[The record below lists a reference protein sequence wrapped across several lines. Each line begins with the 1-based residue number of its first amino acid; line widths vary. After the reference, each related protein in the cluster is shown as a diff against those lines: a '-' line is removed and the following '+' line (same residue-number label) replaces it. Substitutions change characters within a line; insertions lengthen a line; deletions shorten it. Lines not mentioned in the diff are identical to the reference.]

1 VADVDRRDD
10 ANRLI
15 AYHSP
20 IAFALTTER
29 TSLESRLIP
38 VSAYVMTACVEASL
52 RYPDL
57 VTAIDAGL
65 PAEEIGRRA
74 RRPGSR
80 VNTVHLWGVPNFYLL
95 GRKVRAMVDSTA
107 ADPVDRTHVVLRF
120 WERAAMAFR
129 ADGTRQAWDTG
140 DARIYPESVVAALL
154 AGVQPIDADERAVVK
169 RFNAALVTYLFLL
182 YFDTRVGTG
191 DTGPYPL
198 PDGRTLL
205 LRDYYEI
212 GRSDFWWSVAAAGL
226 PYRNLTAAF
235 VLDGARVDRITD
247 FGTSYTE
254 PEDYLD
260 RVVAFALYTTDGGD
274 LSPVPLG
281 ELDGLI
287 AAVRDVQRE
296 LYRTIAA
303 MDRHEKIRC
312 GAFVYFAF
320 LKRFA
325 EVAGCADGLD
335 WTVPR
340 DIPPPLYELVAAID
354 GANEPPDPD
363 VEYYDLLP

>member
-1 VADVDRRDD
+1 VGDD
-10 ANRLI
+10 GHRETANRLI
-15 AYHSP
+15 DYHSP
-20 IAFALTTER
+20 IALALTTER

-38 VSAYVMTACVEASL
+38 VSAYVVTACVEAYL

-57 VTAIDAGL
+57 VAAIEAAL

-80 VNTVHLWGVPNFYLL
+80 VNTVHLWGVPNFHLL
-95 GRKVRAMVDSTA
+95 GRKVLAMVDPA
-107 ADPVDRTHVVLRF
+107 APDPVERIYPVLDF
-120 WERAAMAFR
+120 WERAALAFR
-129 ADGTRQAWDTG
+129 GDGTRQAWDTG
-140 DARIYPESVVAALL
+140 DARIYPDGVVAELL
-154 AGVQPIDADERAVVK
+154 AGVQAVGAEQRAVVK
-169 RFNAALVTYLFLL
+169 RFNATLVTYLFLL

-205 LRDYYEI
+205 VRDYYEI
-212 GRSDFWWSVAAAGL
+212 GQSDFWWSDAAAGL

-235 VLDGARVDRITD
+235 VLDGARVARVTD

-260 RVVAFALYTTDGGD
+260 HVAGFGLYTTDRGG
-274 LSPVPLG
+274 LSPVPLDT
-281 ELDGLI
+281 LDDLVD
-287 AAVRDVQRE
+287 AVRTVQRS
-296 LYRTIAA
+296 LYRTVAD
-303 MDRHEKIRC
+303 MDRDEKIRC

-325 EVAGCADGLD
+325 ELAGCAADLD

-340 DIPPPLYELVAAID
+340 DIPPPLYELVAAMD
-354 GANEPPDPD
+354 GANEPPDPS
-363 VEYYDLLP
+363 VAYYEPLA

>member
-1 VADVDRRDD
+1 VGDD
-10 ANRLI
+10 GHRETANRLI
-15 AYHSP
+15 DYHSP
-20 IAFALTTER
+20 IALALTTER

-38 VSAYVMTACVEASL
+38 VSAYVVTACVEAYL

-57 VTAIDAGL
+57 VAAIEATL

-80 VNTVHLWGVPNFYLL
+80 VNTVHLWGVANFHLL
-95 GRKVRAMVDSTA
+95 GRKVIAMVDPA
-107 ADPVDRTHVVLRF
+107 APDPVERTYAVLDF
-120 WERAAMAFR
+120 WERAALAFR
-129 ADGTRQAWDTG
+129 DDGTRQAWDTD
-140 DARIYPESVVAALL
+140 DARIYPDGVVAELL
-154 AGVQPIDADERAVVK
+154 AGVQAVDAEQRAVVK
-169 RFNAALVTYLFLL
+169 RFNATLVTYLFLL

-205 LRDYYEI
+205 VRDYYEI
-212 GRSDFWWSVAAAGL
+212 GHSDFWWSDVAAGL

-235 VLDGARVDRITD
+235 VLDGARVARITD

-260 RVVAFALYTTDGGD
+260 HVAGFGLYTTDGGG
-274 LSPVPLG
+274 LAPVPL
-281 ELDGLI
+281 ETLDDLVD
-287 AAVRDVQRE
+287 AVRTVQRS
-296 LYRTIAA
+296 LYRTVAG
-303 MDRHEKIRC
+303 MDRDEKIRC

-325 EVAGCADGLD
+325 EVAGCAGDLD

-340 DIPPPLYELVAAID
+340 DIPPPLYELVAAMD
-354 GANEPPDPD
+354 GANEPPDPSAA
-363 VEYYDLLP
+363 YYEPLA

>member
-1 VADVDRRDD
+1 VADDDRRTT

-20 IAFALTTER
+20 IALALTTER

-38 VSAYVMTACVEASL
+38 VTAYVVTACVEAYL
-52 RYPDL
+52 RYPAL
-57 VTAIDAGL
+57 VAAIDAVL

-95 GRKVRAMVDSTA
+95 GRKVMAMVDPAA
-107 ADPVDRTHVVLRF
+107 ADPVEPTYDVLDF
-120 WERAAMAFR
+120 WERAALGFR
-129 ADGTRQAWDTG
+129 GDGTRQAWDSG
-140 DARIYPESVVAALL
+140 DARIYPDAVVAELL
-154 AGVQPIDADERAVVK
+154 ANVEPVDDDARAVVK
-169 RFNAALVTYLFLL
+169 RFNAALITYLFLL

-205 LRDYYEI
+205 VRDYYEI
-212 GRSDFWWSVAAAGL
+212 ARSDFSWSGVAASL

-235 VLDGARVDRITD
+235 VLQDASVARITD
-247 FGTSYTE
+247 FGTSYTD

-260 RVVAFALYTTDGGD
+260 HVVGFGLYTTDGGR
-274 LSPVPLG
+274 LEPVPLDA
-281 ELDGLI
+281 LDGLVND
-287 AAVRDVQRE
+287 VRGVQRS
-296 LYRTIAA
+296 LYRTVAA
-303 MDRHEKIRC
+303 MDRDEKIRC

-325 EVAGCADGLD
+325 EVAGCDAGLD

-340 DIPPPLYELVAAID
+340 DIPPALYELIAAMD
-354 GANEPPDPD
+354 GANDAPDPD
-363 VEYYDLLP
+363 VAYYELLA